1 MIGSDGLAARTQ
13 ASPLNAAALFW
24 SEGLHKRF
32 GGVQAVRDITLR
44 VRHGEVFAIIGPNGA
59 GKSTLLNLMS
69 GVYQPDAGRMAFDG
83 AELVGLPAH
92 KRARLGL
99 ARTFQKI
106 RLFKRL
112 SVLGNVLAAFHI
124 HHEIPPWQYVV
135 HGTAFARDQERCR
148 AEALKLLDF
157 VGLEA
162 RAPVLAAS
170 LSYGEQRMLEL
181 ARALATAPRLLM
193 LDEPAAGL
201 NAAEVDRLLE
211 RIRLLREGGMTIV
224 VVEHNMDLVMQ
235 IADRVIVMDY
245 GQYLFEGPPAEA
257 QRNAA
262 VIAAYL
268 GA

>member
-1 MIGSDGLAARTQ
+1 MTGSDRPATRTHARSAT
-13 ASPLNAAALFW
+13 AAAFFC
-24 SEGLHKRF
+24 SEGLYKRF
-32 GGVQAVRDITLR
+32 GGVQAVRDIALS
-44 VRHGEVFAIIGPNGA
+44 VRQGEVFAIIGPNGA

-69 GVYQPDAGRMAFDG
+69 GVYQPDAGRMVLDDVD
-83 AELVGLPAH
+83 LVGLPAH

-106 RLFKRL
+106 RLFRRL
-112 SVLGNVLAAFHI
+112 SVLGNVVAAFHI
-124 HHEIPPWQYVV
+124 HHDIPPWQYVI
-135 HGTAFARDQERCR
+135 HGAAFARDRERCR
-148 AEALKLLDF
+148 AEALKLLGF

-162 RAPVLAAS
+162 RTAMLAGS
-170 LSYGEQRMLEL
+170 LPYGEQRMLEL
-181 ARALATAPRLLM
+181 ARALATSPRLLM

-211 RIRLLREGGMTIV
+211 RIRLLREGGMTII

-235 IADRVIVMDY
+235 IADRVMVMDY
-245 GQYLFEGPPAEA
+245 GQDLFEGPPGEA